1 MRYLFLLF
9 IIILSSC
16 SSKHHNK
23 KNPAFYHW
31 KSKAKIS
38 SNLKEQ
44 LNNRLDKIYLHYFDV
59 DYNPESHYNIR
70 PKYVITEVDDWYKN
84 QSITPVIYITN
95 ETVKHIHNVENFAH
109 NISTLVNEIS
119 TYHFGKTLPD
129 LQIDCDWTEQTKDK
143 YFSLLNALK
152 RHYNITVTIRLHQL
166 KYPDLTG
173 IPPVDHGVLML
184 YNMGDLSNMK
194 QNSILDTDI
203 IKSYVHQHLTYPLE
217 LDVALP
223 LFSQTVIK
231 NKQGRVRLL
240 NFIPESLTDT
250 TAFSPIKP
258 HHFIPKKDTL
268 YHGFFISP
276 NFELKTEQVPE
287 KDLIEGINII
297 KNTKLNINSIIYYHL
312 DEDCINSYNISKISS
327 TL

>member
-1 MRYLFLLF
+1 MRFFFFLF
-9 IIILSSC
+9 IITLSSC
-16 SSKHHNK
+16 SSKHNSK
-23 KNPAFYHW
+23 KKHSFYHW

-44 LNNRLDKIYLHYFDV
+44 LNTDLDKIYLHYFDV
-59 DYNPESHYNIR
+59 DYNPESHYSIK
-70 PKYVITEVDDWYKN
+70 PKYVMTEVDDWYKK

-95 ETVKHIHNVENFAH
+95 ETMKHIHNVENFAT

-129 LQIDCDWTEQTKDK
+129 LQIDCDWTKQTKEK
-143 YFSLLNALK
+143 YFALLNALK
-152 RHYNITVTIRLHQL
+152 SNYNITVTIRLHQL

-173 IPPVDHGVLML
+173 IPPVDYGVLML
-184 YNMGDLSNMK
+184 YNMGDLPNMK

-203 IKSYVHQHLTYPLE
+203 IKSYVHKNLTYPIL

-240 NFIPESLTDT
+240 NFIPESLTDP
-250 TAFSPIKP
+250 TAFSQIGP
-258 HHFIPKKDTL
+258 HHFKPKKDTL

-276 NFELKTEQVPE
+276 NFDLKTEQVPE
-287 KDLIEGINII
+287 HDLLKGIDIL
-297 KNTKLNINSIIYYHL
+297 KNTKLNLNSIIYYHL
-312 DEDCINSYNISKISS
+312 DENCINTYNISKISS